1 MSSEAPAPGRLL
13 AFGRFR
19 FDTQTVRL
27 FDEHGVLV
35 PGPSKAFETL
45 RALLEHRERVISKD
59 ELMALVWPDTVV
71 EEANL
76 AQQVFTLRRLL
87 GDEAGHPA
95 FIATLPRRGYRF
107 VGDVTEVST
116 PPARVSPAAVVGDT
130 AGSTPRQARWR
141 IAVAAVVLVS
151 AVALASRWTTNPGLD
166 RRAIAFDLVMPPGVV
181 ARPDLGLAGVSPDG
195 RRLALIAQRAGE
207 APAIWLRELGGSDP
221 FPLTGSDGGRFPF
234 WSPDGSAL
242 GFFQNS
248 HLRAIAVGGGPP
260 RDVCAARGGRGGTW
274 NADGTIVFAPDA
286 RSPLLAVAAAGGTP
300 RPVTTLDAGRL
311 DVSHR
316 YPSFLPDGRH
326 FVFLVWSGDVDRE
339 GVYVGSLDGTAPV
352 RLLPDLSPAVWTAGQ
367 LVFVRRE
374 TLVAQEMAG
383 TRPSGE
389 VRAVAARVGRD
400 PSDYVALAA
409 SASGDLV
416 FQRGEQRTE
425 LVWFD
430 RAGRRLGTFGPAAHW
445 ADPAIAPDGTRVA
458 FIHRDRAAGDENLD
472 IWIDD
477 GARHMRT
484 RITQDPAIDVLPV
497 WSPDGRELLFRS
509 NRSGFSDLYRKR
521 LDTATPESLLVA
533 SATRKDPTDWSRD
546 GRWILFTEMPSSGPT
561 EIWMAA
567 SDGKTPGHPIVK
579 ERAGGAN
586 GRFSPDARYVAFES
600 APSGSHE
607 VYVQALA
614 ADGRRWR
621 ISANGGTE
629 PAWRADGRELFF
641 LSGDDI
647 NAVDVT
653 RAADGLAF
661 GTPHVLFHA
670 PAFAWLRNAMAVSP
684 DGQRFLLSV
693 AVDEPRPIEV
703 VLNWRGRAMI
713 TAITTPAR

>member
-1 MSSEAPAPGRLL
+1 MSSEAPAPARLL

-19 FDTQTVRL
+19 FDMQTVRL
-27 FDEHGVLV
+27 FDENGTLV

-45 RALLEHRERVISKD
+45 RALLEHRGRVISKD
-59 ELMALVWPDTVV
+59 ELMALVWPDTIV

-107 VGDVTEVST
+107 IGDVTEVSAPVT
-116 PPARVSPAAVVGDT
+116 APPPEAVREAGIKVS
-130 AGSTPRQARWR
+130 RWR
-141 IAVAAVVLVS
+141 TWRVAAVAVS
-151 AVALASRWTTNPGLD
+151 VTGAIALASRWSATSGAD
-166 RRAIAFDLVMPPGVV
+166 GRAIVFDLAMPPGVV

-195 RRLALIAQRAGE
+195 RRLAIVAQREGE
-207 APAIWLRELGGSDP
+207 APAIWVRELSGADVVPLRGSE
-221 FPLTGSDGGRFPF
+221 GARFPF

-242 GFFQNS
+242 GFFQS
-248 HLRAIAVGGGPP
+248 SRLRAIAGGGGPP
-260 RDVCAARGGRGGTW
+260 RDVCAARGGAGGTW

-300 RPVTTLDAGRL
+300 RPVTRLDAGRR

-339 GVYVGSLDGTAPV
+339 GVYLGSLDGTAPV
-352 RLLPDLSPAVWTAGQ
+352 RLLPDLSPAVWTAGH

-374 TLVAQEMAG
+374 TLVAQEMPG

-389 VRAVAARVGRD
+389 VRVIAARVGRD

-416 FQRGEQRTE
+416 FRRGEQRTE

-430 RAGRRLGTFGPAAHW
+430 RGGRRLGTFGPAAHW
-445 ADPAIAPDGTRVA
+445 ADPAIAPDGNRVA

-477 GARHMRT
+477 GSLHMRT
-484 RITQDPAIDVLPV
+484 RVTQDPAIDVLPV

-521 LDTATPESLLVA
+521 LDTTTPESLLMA

-546 GRWILFTEMPSSGPT
+546 GRWILFTETPSSGRR
-561 EIWMAA
+561 EIWIAD
-567 SDGKTPGHPIVK
+567 SDGRTPGHPIVK

-586 GRFSPDARYVAFES
+586 GRFSPDGRYIAFES
-600 APSGSHE
+600 APAGSDD
-607 VYVQALA
+607 VYVQAVA

-629 PAWRADGRELFF
+629 PAWREDGRELFF
-641 LSGDDI
+641 LAGDAI

-653 RAADGLAF
+653 SAPGGLVF

-693 AVDEPRPIEV
+693 AVDEPRPTEV
-703 VLNWRGRAMI
+703 DLNWRGPARMM
-713 TAITTPAR
+713 TITTPAR